1 DYRLVSP
8 DYFATMRIPIVEGR
22 GFTDA
27 DDSTAQHV
35 TIINQ
40 AMATKFFPG
49 EDPIGKRLLD
59 LGMDS
64 HKTTPL
70 TIIGVAADVRSADLA
85 RAAGPQHFIS
95 YRQRPERAHYGVF
108 VIRTKVDAAS
118 LGQTVRS
125 RLRALDPNVL
135 TQIETVTDIRARS
148 LGDRRFTMVVL
159 SGFALLG
166 LLLAA
171 IGIYGVLAYSVA
183 RRTREIGVRM
193 ALGAMRGTVVQMI
206 VGDSLTPVLVGA
218 GVGIVGA
225 LVLTRLMAA
234 FVYGVT
240 TTDPVT
246 FASVV
251 AVLLAVGILASAVPA
266 WRAARVDPVVALRED

>member
-1 DYRLVSP
+1 
-8 DYFATMRIPIVEGR
+8 MRIPIVEGR

-40 AMATKFFPG
+40 AMATKFFPS

-70 TIIGVAADVRSADLA
+70 TVIGVAADVRSTDLA
-85 RAAGPQHFIS
+85 RPAGPQHFIS

-118 LGQTVRS
+118 LGQTVRL
-125 RLRALDPNVL
+125 RLRALDSNVL

-171 IGIYGVLAYSVA
+171 IGIYGVLAYAVA

-193 ALGAMRGTVVQMI
+193 ALGAMRRKVIQMI
-206 VGDSLTPVLVGA
+206 LGDSLTPVLIGA
-218 GVGIVGA
+218 GVGIVAA

-251 AVLLAVGILASAVPA
+251 AVLLAVGILASVVPA